1 MRKSSRLLSAVLILA
16 AAFSLTGCSLSK
28 ASNTTTLAADG
39 EGKITETIVDTVEEG
54 AYTAEELTE
63 FIAQNVNAY
72 NQGGSDVAMDS
83 CEIKGDTVT
92 IVMSYKDFRTY
103 SGFNQVPCFIGTI
116 REAEDA
122 GYPVL
127 NNVFKDNSGKAADM
141 KVISE
146 RQKEWKVMVLAET
159 MAVRTSDKILYAS
172 ENVDIKGRT
181 SAVVT
186 SVMKQSSDPVEEVTA
201 ASAVEEDAQQ
211 VQPTGSAVNPYA
223 TVYEEYAYIIFK

>member
-1 MRKSSRLLSAVLILA
+1 MRKSSRLLAALLILA
-16 AAFSLTGCSLSK
+16 AAVSMTGCSLSQK
-28 ASNTTTLAADG
+28 SNATTLAADG
-39 EGKITETIVDTVEEG
+39 EGKLTETIVDTVSEG

-63 FIAQNVNAY
+63 YITKNVEAY

-83 CEIKGDTVT
+83 CEINGDKVT
-92 IVMSYKDFRTY
+92 IVMTYKDFRTY
-103 SGFNQVPCFIGTI
+103 SSFNQVPCFIGTI

-127 NNVFKDNSGKAADM
+127 SNVFKDKSGNAADM

-159 MAVRTSDKILYAS
+159 MDVRTSDKILYAS

-181 SAVVT
+181 NAEIT
-186 SVMKQSSDPVEEVTA
+186 SVMKQSTDPVEEV
-201 ASAVEEDAQQ
+201 ASASAAEEDAQQ
-211 VQPTGSAVNPYA
+211 TQNDNSGVNPYA